1 MTAAGGRRGS
11 RTIAA
16 IGRGL
21 YRTLLLAWPRD
32 FRDANGRDA
41 AEVFGD
47 ACADS
52 WTNGGLVALIRRLG
66 RAVVDV
72 PWAGLAERIGDAPR
86 PRLFGSLGSD
96 VRHALRA
103 CRQRPGLSL
112 AIVITLSLGIGANT
126 AIFSVVDATLLRPLP
141 YADAAR
147 VVYLRTH
154 RDGAKSTGNPTA
166 EEFAQFAPRL
176 QSYSRIEARSWQ
188 SVLLTGGNS
197 ATRARYLAV
206 SAGYLDA
213 LGTRPIAGRLLR
225 PDDALPGATAVVV
238 LSDRLVTRRYGAGAA
253 VVGTTIAIDD
263 INHVVVGVVPQIESD
278 TPGLRFELYGPL
290 PLSGPAAKATGVVA
304 IAWLKPAVSI
314 DAARA
319 EFQSLGDVVSPSN
332 LFWKVRELRDPQLA
346 LLAAVFLLLLIAC
359 VNVANLLLASGQA
372 RRAEM
377 AVRVALGAARM
388 RIVRLLLIES
398 ALLALAGGA
407 GGVLIARGAIA
418 LFTALEPAQQ
428 LLTRLESIEID
439 GVVLGYAIA
448 IALLTSVVF
457 GLVPALRGSATPPQA
472 ALREGD
478 QRTGSRLRRLP
489 GAFIAVEVALSVVLL
504 IAAGL
509 VGRAFFQARFADPGF
524 AADRVLTVRIALPE
538 ARYATADRRAQFFD
552 ELLARARQLPGVTAA
567 TIGYGATTP
576 PDFVTQGAL
585 QIDGSAS
592 EYTIS
597 WLSVSMVQP
606 GYFAVMGIP
615 LLAGRELERHD
626 LSADPSS
633 NETPI
638 VINRSMAKSFWSG
651 RDPVGATFRLAEPRG
666 PRRYRVIGVA
676 GDVRD
681 GLSLPA
687 CDPCGPQIYR
697 PLPAERQYTDVLV
710 RVADRAPLPVAGLR
724 DAVAAIDPGVPADD
738 SLQSG
743 AASVYSTMSRQ
754 RFNAALFGT
763 FAAVALALVGLGI
776 SAVIA
781 HSVSQRT
788 REMGIR
794 LALGARPA
802 QVRRLVIAQGVRPA
816 IAGLALGIGFTFVV
830 TRTMTKFLYGVSPTD
845 PLTIA
850 AMSAVLIGV
859 SLAAIAVPALRATR
873 VDPAKTLRD

>member
-1 MTAAGGRRGS
+1 MTAPGGRRGA
-11 RTIAA
+11 RAVAA

-21 YRTLLLAWPRD
+21 YRTLLLAYPRD
-32 FRDANGRDA
+32 FRDVNGRDA

-52 WTNGGLVALIRRLG
+52 WANGGLVALARRLG
-66 RAVVDV
+66 RALVDV
-72 PWAGLAERIGDAPR
+72 PFAGLAERIGDAPR
-86 PRLFGSLGSD
+86 PHLFGNLGGD
-96 VRHALRA
+96 LRHAWRA

-112 AIVITLSLGIGANT
+112 AIVVTLALGIGANT

-141 YADAAR
+141 FPDAAR
-147 VVYLRTH
+147 VVYLQTR
-154 RDGAKSTGNPTA
+154 REGMKSPGNPTA
-166 EEFAQFAPRL
+166 EEFAQFASRL
-176 QSYSRIEARSWQ
+176 RSFSRIEARSWR
-188 SVLLTGGNS
+188 SVLLTGGNG
-197 ATRARYLAV
+197 ATRARLLAV
-206 SAGYLDA
+206 STGYLDA

-225 PDDALPGATAVVV
+225 PDDALPGAAPVVV

-253 VVGTTIAIDD
+253 IVGTTISIDD

-290 PLSGPAAKATGVVA
+290 PLSGPAAKATGVVT
-304 IAWLKPAVSI
+304 IAWLKPGLSI
-314 DAARA
+314 EAAQA
-319 EFQSLGDVVSPSN
+319 EFQSTGDVVAPSN
-332 LFWKVRELRDPQLA
+332 IFWKSREFRDPQLA
-346 LLAAVFLLLLIAC
+346 LFAAVSLLLLIAC
-359 VNVANLLLASGQA
+359 VNVANLLLASGQV

-377 AVRVALGAARM
+377 AVRVALGASRT

-398 ALLALAGGA
+398 TLLALAGGV
-407 GGVLIARGAIA
+407 GGMLIARGAVA
-418 LFTALEPAQQ
+418 LFTALEPPQQ

-457 GLVPALRGSATPPQA
+457 GLVPALRGSATPPQS

-489 GAFIAVEVALSVVLL
+489 GAFIAVEVALSVVLM

-552 ELLARARQLPGVTAA
+552 ALQGRARQLPGVTAA
-567 TIGYGATTP
+567 TIGYGATP
-576 PDFVTQGAL
+576 PADFVTQGAL
-585 QIDGSAS
+585 QIDGSDEHAV
-592 EYTIS
+592 S
-597 WLSVSMVQP
+597 WLYVSMVQP

-615 LLAGRELERHD
+615 LLAGRELERQD
-626 LSADPSS
+626 MDVDPSAG
-633 NETPI
+633 EAPI
-638 VINRSMAKSFWSG
+638 VINRSMAKSFWPG
-651 RDPVGATFRLAEPRG
+651 RDPIGARFRLAEPRG
-666 PRRYRVIGVA
+666 PRRYRIVGVA
-676 GDVRD
+676 GDVHD
-681 GLSLPA
+681 SLSLPA
-687 CDPCGPQIYR
+687 CDPCGWQIYR
-697 PLPAERQYTDVLV
+697 PLPVVRQYTDVLV
-710 RVADRAPLPVAGLR
+710 RVADNAPLPVAGLR
-724 DAVAAIDPGVPADD
+724 DAIAAIDPGVPADD

-743 AASVYSTMSRQ
+743 AASLHSTMNRQ

-776 SAVIA
+776 AAVIA

-802 QVRRLVIAQGVRPA
+802 QVRGLVIAQGLRPA
-816 IAGLALGIGFTFVV
+816 IAGLALGLVV
-830 TRTMTKFLYGVSPTD
+830 TFAVTQTMTRFLYGVSPTD

-850 AMSAVLIGV
+850 SMCSVLIGV
-859 SLAAIAVPALRATR
+859 ALAAIAVPALRATR

>member
-1 MTAAGGRRGS
+1 MTVPGPRRGAGA
-11 RTIAA
+11 IAA

-32 FRDANGRDA
+32 FRDANGGDA
-41 AEVFGD
+41 AEVFGE

-52 WTNGGLVALIRRLG
+52 WTNGGPVALIRRLG
-66 RAVVDV
+66 RALIDV
-72 PWAGLAERIGDAPR
+72 PSAGLAERFGNAPR
-86 PRLFGSLGSD
+86 PRLLGIGGD

-112 AIVITLSLGIGANT
+112 AIVITLALGIGANT

-141 YADAAR
+141 FADAAR
-147 VVYLRTH
+147 VVYLQTR
-154 RDGAKSTGNPTA
+154 RDGAKSSGNPTA

-176 QSYSRIEARSWQ
+176 QSYSRIEARSWR
-188 SVLLTGGNS
+188 SVLLTGGNG
-197 ATRARYLAV
+197 ATRARLLAV
-206 SAGYLDA
+206 STGYLDA
-213 LGTRPIAGRLLR
+213 LGTRPIAGRMLR
-225 PDDALPGATAVVV
+225 PDDALPGATPVVV

-253 VVGTTIAIDD
+253 VVGTTISIDD

-290 PLSGPAAKATGVVA
+290 PLAGPAARATGVVT
-304 IAWLKPAVSI
+304 IAWLKPGLSI

-319 EFQSLGDVVSPSN
+319 EFQSIGDVVAPSN
-332 LFWKVRELRDPQLA
+332 LFWKVRELRDHPQLA

-359 VNVANLLLASGQA
+359 VNVANLLLASGQV

-377 AVRVALGAARM
+377 AVRVALGASRA

-489 GAFIAVEVALSVVLL
+489 GAFIAVQVALSIVLL
-504 IAAGL
+504 SAAGL
-509 VGRAFFQARFADPGF
+509 VGRAFFQVRFADPGF
-524 AADRVLTVRIALPE
+524 AADRVLTLRIALPE
-538 ARYATADRRAQFFD
+538 ARYPTADRRAQFFD
-552 ELLARARQLPGVTAA
+552 ELLARARQLPGVTAI
-567 TIGYGATTP
+567 TIGYGAAVP
-576 PDFVTQGAL
+576 PDFVIQGTL
-585 QIDGSAS
+585 QIDGSAA
-592 EYTIS
+592 EHAIS

-615 LLAGRELERHD
+615 LLAGRDLERQD
-626 LSADPSS
+626 LDVDPSS
-633 NETPI
+633 SETPI
-638 VINRSMAKSFWSG
+638 VINRSMAKSFWPG
-651 RDPVGATFRLAEPRG
+651 GDPVGAGFRLVEPRG

-687 CDPCGPQIYR
+687 CDPCGGQIYR
-697 PLPAERQYTDVLV
+697 PLPVVRQYTNVLV
-710 RVADRAPLPVAGLR
+710 RVAENAALPVAGLR
-724 DAVAAIDPGVPADD
+724 DVVAAIDPGVPADD

-743 AASVYSTMSRQ
+743 AASVDATMNRQ

-763 FAAVALALVGLGI
+763 FAAIALALVGLGI
-776 SAVIA
+776 AAVIA

-816 IAGLALGIGFTFVV
+816 IIGLALGIVVTLAV
-830 TRTMTKFLYGVSPTD
+830 TRTMTRFLYGVSPSD

-850 AMSAVLIGV
+850 TMCSVLIGV
-859 SLAAIAVPALRATR
+859 ALAAITVPALRATR